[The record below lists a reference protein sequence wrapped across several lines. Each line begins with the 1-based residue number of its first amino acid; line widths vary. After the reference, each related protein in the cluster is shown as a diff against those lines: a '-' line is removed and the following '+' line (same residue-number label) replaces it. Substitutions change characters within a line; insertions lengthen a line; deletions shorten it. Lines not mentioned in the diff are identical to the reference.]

1 MGGAMKAFVKER
13 LYGNFINFNKLNYNK
28 RYNFTPT
35 SESYSTIKSQS
46 RQSSPAIND
55 LVKLQIKEIKSS
67 LPYHI
72 KSPNP
77 EIFNRQ
83 LNLPTRNSN
92 PSSL

>member
-35 SESYSTIKSQS
+35 SESYST
-46 RQSSPAIND
+46 IND